1 VSVTQYSRRFRR
13 VLRREEAKV
22 GRKLTFKE
30 FVTAAN
36 PRYVWAKHHEII
48 AEAVDAVIAGSVEN
62 PVTGRPIRRLMV
74 FVPPRHGKSE
84 LISRLA
90 AAYQVYVDPDSWTAL
105 SSYGAE
111 LAYTLS
117 KAART
122 NYLLNGGLLD
132 RAMASV
138 RQWQTDLGGG
148 LWATGVGG
156 AATGKGYRLGIIDDP
171 VKNAEEASSAKRRSK
186 LMDWYRSV
194 WLTRQEQDP
203 VEIIVQTRWNPD
215 DLSGQLLEEERLECD
230 SEDGEPDGWIV
241 VNLPAVAEEAAPD
254 EFPASCYVWPD
265 WRQPGEALWPEK
277 YPRWKLDRIRKRLGE
292 YFWSALYQGRPRP
305 AEGTFFKVSKIEFQR
320 SAPPVGLRKVRAWD
334 LAYTEGD
341 GDYTVG
347 VLLAGPDRD
356 GRYHILDMVRFQ
368 HEPGERNRLIKLTVQ
383 LDGPTVLQV
392 FPKDPAA
399 GVIQA
404 ENIVRMLTG
413 FNVKT
418 IPIAKGQG
426 KVLRA
431 TPGAAQLNGG
441 NVSITTPVAQPWE
454 KDFVEE
460 LRSFEGVHDDIVDAF
475 SDAFN
480 ELAGVDLGGFATG
493 GDRDAV
499 RGI

>member
-1 VSVTQYSRRFRR
+1 M
-13 VLRREEAKV
+13 
-22 GRKLTFKE
+22 
-30 FVTAAN
+30 
-36 PRYVWAKHHEII
+36 I
-48 AEAVDAVIAGSVEN
+48 AEAVEAAIAGTIKN
-62 PVTGRPIRRLMV
+62 PITTRPIRRLMV

-90 AAYQVYVDPDSWTAL
+90 AAYQVYVDGASWTAL
-105 SSYGAE
+105 CSYGAD

-122 NYLLNGGLLD
+122 NYLLNGGILD
-132 RAMASV
+132 RSMASV

-156 AATGKGYRLGIIDDP
+156 SATGKGYRLGVIDDP
-171 VKNAEEASSAKRRSK
+171 VKNAEEASSASRRAK

-230 SEDGEPDGWIV
+230 SEDGQPDGWII
-241 VNLPAVAEEAAPD
+241 VNLPAVAEEPVAG
-254 EFPASCYVWPD
+254 EFPSSCYVWPD
-265 WRQPGEALWPEK
+265 WREPGEALWPEK
-277 YPRWKLDRIRKRLGE
+277 YPRWKLERIRKRLGE

-305 AEGTFFKVSKIEFQR
+305 AEGSFFKVSKLEFQR
-320 SAPPVGLRKVRAWD
+320 SAPPAGLRKVRAWD

-347 VLLAGPDRD
+347 VLMAGPDRF
-356 GRYHILDMVRFQ
+356 GRFYILDVVRFQ
-368 HEPGERNRLIKLTVQ
+368 HEPNERNRLIKLTAE
-383 LDGPTVLQV
+383 LDGITVLQV
-392 FPKDPAA
+392 FPQDPAA

-404 ENIVRMLTG
+404 QNIVRMLSG

-418 IPIAKGQG
+418 IPIAKGKG
-426 KVLRA
+426 KTLRA
-431 TPGAAQLNGG
+431 TPYAAQVNGG
-441 NVSITTPVAQPWE
+441 NVTICTPVAQAWE
-454 KDFVEE
+454 KDLVEE
-460 LRSFEGVHDDIVDAF
+460 YRAFEGPHDDIVDA
-475 SDAFN
+475 SADAFN
-480 ELAGVDLGGFATG
+480 ELNGVEVGGFAAG

-499 RGI
+499 RGVG